1 MRDAPQAHIPG
12 KNAYCAKPVPR
23 IKKLYDTVAT
33 KALMIAVQMTLVCVL
48 KPRTVER
55 IMIHTGIVKLEE
67 YISILKTSLLFNEK
81 YKAIATTI
89 KVVYTAVL

>member
-1 MRDAPQAHIPG
+1 M
-12 KNAYCAKPVPR
+12 
-23 IKKLYDTVAT
+23 KKLYDTVAM
-33 KALMIAVQMTLVCVL
+33 KALMIAAQMTLVCVL